1 MIASL
6 LSIGLISLA
15 SMSGSAIPADIPTP
29 AKIETKMIPVIQDW
43 KTRLKNQDAQIDTFV
58 SKTISLTDPNY
69 EPTDLV
75 SVGGIPE
82 IGEAGRVNKIR
93 KVARDSLWMMA
104 RDFDLTFWQP
114 MIVISAYRSAAYQ
127 QRMWDLGKCTDS
139 LCAPPG
145 HSEHQ
150 LGLAVDLFDASTV
163 EDYYKNPKYVAY
175 VKWLQKYAHLYGWT
189 QSYQNWED
197 IDEYEVEPWH
207 WRYVG
212 VELATKLHKLG
223 WTLTQYNRF
232 QYLMDWR

>member
-104 RDFDLTFWQP
+104 RDFDLTF
-114 MIVISAYRSAAYQ
+114 
-127 QRMWDLGKCTDS
+127 
-139 LCAPPG
+139 
-145 HSEHQ
+145 
-150 LGLAVDLFDASTV
+150 
-163 EDYYKNPKYVAY
+163 
-175 VKWLQKYAHLYGWT
+175 
-189 QSYQNWED
+189 
-197 IDEYEVEPWH
+197 
-207 WRYVG
+207 
-212 VELATKLHKLG
+212 
-223 WTLTQYNRF
+223 
-232 QYLMDWR
+232 